1 MISFIIPFSTIE
13 KDKFLN
19 LNEKEDL
26 WEENDSANIIYCTI
40 KTIKNINSL
49 KCKKEI
55 LLVDNSHT
63 WPEIDL
69 PNVRV
74 IKGWQALPLEE
85 LKKIPEFMNHFTFSP
100 YMELHLD
107 ISLSLDN
114 IGCLTMWVSIAF
126 HQGIQEAKG
135 DYVVLQHND
144 TFYHQD
150 CIDEMIQQMKEEE
163 LEYISVDNK
172 KIWASTYLSN
182 KEFFDSHLLVDK
194 NTDSKIKLRP
204 ENGGYVQT
212 KNLGVTDAYFFLTK
226 RKFFDNYN
234 IDWYYG
240 DTNHGATIYC
250 LFNDLK
256 YLHLG
261 PYYDNPNWETPDTL
275 HTYYYKDEPFLTH
288 LKGGFSENK
297 MSSEDFEEELD
308 KYLYDLQYRTE
319 DLNNAK

>member
-26 WEENDSANIIYCTI
+26 WEENDASSIVYSTI

-49 KCKKEI
+49 KCEKEI

-63 WPEIDL
+63 WPYVEL

-85 LKKIPEFMNHFTFSP
+85 LEKIPEFMNHR
-100 YMELHLD
+100 D
-107 ISLSLDN
+107 IQLSLDN
-114 IGCLTMWVSIAF
+114 LGCLTMWVSMAF
-126 HQGIQEAKG
+126 HLGAQEAKG
-135 DYVVLQHND
+135 EYVVLQHND

-150 CIDEMIQQMKEEE
+150 CIDEMIEQMKTEQ

-172 KIWASTYLSN
+172 KIWISTYLLN
-182 KEFFDSHLLVDK
+182 KDFLDK
-194 NTDSKIKLRP
+194 YIKEYPEQPISVRP
-204 ENGGYVQT
+204 ESGGYVKT
-212 KNLGVTDAYFFLTK
+212 KKIGFADAYFFLCK

-234 IDWYYG
+234 VDWYYG

-250 LFNDLK
+250 LFNGLN

-261 PYYDNPNWETPDTL
+261 PYYDNPNWETADTL
-275 HTYYYKDEPFLTH
+275 HTYDYNDQPFLTH

-297 MSSEDFEEELD
+297 MSSEDFEEEFS
-308 KYLYDLQYRTE
+308 KYLEELK
-319 DLNNAK
+319 NAN

>member
-26 WEENDSANIIYCTI
+26 WEENDSANIIFSTI

-49 KCKKEI
+49 KCEKEI
-55 LLVDNSHT
+55 LLIDNSHT
-63 WPEIDL
+63 FPDVEL

-85 LKKIPEFMNHFTFSP
+85 LKKIPQFMNHR
-100 YMELHLD
+100 D
-107 ISLSLDN
+107 IQLSLDN
-114 IGCLTMWVSIAF
+114 FGNDTMWASMAY
-126 HQGIQEAKG
+126 HLGIQESKG
-135 DYVVLQHND
+135 DYLVLQHND
-144 TFYHQD
+144 TFYHRD
-150 CIDEMIQQMKEEE
+150 CIDEMIEQMETED
-163 LEYISVDNK
+163 LQYISVDNK
-172 KIWASTYLSN
+172 KIWISTYLLSRN
-182 KEFFDSHLLVDK
+182 FLDK
-194 NTDSKIKLRP
+194 YIKDYSQQTVSLRP
-204 ENGGYVQT
+204 ENGGYVKT
-212 KNLGVTDAYFFLTK
+212 KKIGFADAYFFLCK

-240 DTNHGATIYC
+240 DTNHGATMYC
-250 LFNDLK
+250 LYNDLK

-275 HTYYYKDEPFLTH
+275 HTYYYKHEPFLTH

-297 MSSEDFEEELD
+297 MSSKDFEEEFSE
-308 KYLYDLQYRTE
+308 YLIGLA
-319 DLNNAK
+319 NAK

>member
-19 LNEKEDL
+19 LNEKKDL
-26 WEENDSANIIYCTI
+26 WEENDSANIIYSTI

-49 KCKKEI
+49 KCEKEI

-63 WPEIDL
+63 WPEIEL

-85 LKKIPEFMNHFTFSP
+85 LEKIPEYMNHK
-100 YMELHLD
+100 D
-107 ISLSLDN
+107 IQNSLDN
-114 IGCLTMWVSIAF
+114 LGCLTMWVSMAF
-126 HQGIQEAKG
+126 HLGVQEAKG
-135 DYVVLQHND
+135 EYVVLQHND

-150 CIDEMIQQMKEEE
+150 RIDEMIEQLKEEE

-172 KIWASTYLSN
+172 KIWISTYLLN
-182 KEFFDSHLLVDK
+182 KDFLDRY
-194 NTDSKIKLRP
+194 IKEYSQQPISIRP
-204 ENGGYVQT
+204 ESGGYVKT
-212 KNLGVTDAYFFLTK
+212 KKIGFADAYFFLCK

-250 LFNDLK
+250 LYNDLR

-261 PYYDNPNWETPDTL
+261 PYYDNPNWETEDTL

-297 MSSEDFEEELD
+297 MSAKDFEEEFNS
-308 KYLYDLQYRTE
+308 YLKVLK
-319 DLNNAK
+319 NAK

>member
-19 LNEKEDL
+19 LNEKEEL
-26 WEENDSANIIYCTI
+26 WKENASANIIYSTI

-49 KCKKEI
+49 KCEKEI

-63 WPEIDL
+63 WPEMNL

-85 LKKIPEFMNHFTFSP
+85 LEKIPEYMNHR
-100 YMELHLD
+100 D
-107 ISLSLDN
+107 IQASLDN
-114 IGCLTMWVSIAF
+114 LGCLTMWVSMAC
-126 HQGIQEAKG
+126 HLGVQEAKG
-135 DYVVLQHND
+135 EYVVLQHND

-150 CIDEMIQQMKEEE
+150 CIDEMIKQLEEEE

-172 KIWASTYLSN
+172 KIWISTYLLN
-182 KEFFDSHLLVDK
+182 KKFLDK
-194 NTDSKIKLRP
+194 YIKEYSQQTVSLRP
-204 ENGGYVQT
+204 ENGGFVNT
-212 KNLGVTDAYFFLTK
+212 KKLGFADAYFFLCK

-250 LFNDLK
+250 LYNDLK

-261 PYYDNPNWETPDTL
+261 PYYDNPNWKTPETL
-275 HTYYYKDEPFLTH
+275 HTYHYKNKPFLTH

-297 MSSEDFEEELD
+297 MSSENFEDEFNSYLQEL
-308 KYLYDLQYRTE
+308 K
-319 DLNNAK
+319 NAK

>member
-1 MISFIIPFSTIE
+1 MISFIVPFSTIE

-26 WEENDSANIIYCTI
+26 WEENDSANIIYSTI

-49 KCKKEI
+49 KCEKEI

-63 WPEIDL
+63 WPEVDL

-74 IKGWQALPLEE
+74 IKGWQALPL
-85 LKKIPEFMNHFTFSP
+85 KKLEKVSEFMNHN
-100 YMELHLD
+100 D
-107 ISLSLDN
+107 IDLSLKN
-114 IGCLTMWVSIAF
+114 IGNLTMWVSMAF
-126 HQGIQEAKG
+126 HLGIQEAKG
-135 DYVVLQHND
+135 EYIVLQHND

-150 CIDEMIQQMKEEE
+150 CLDEMIRQMGEEE

-172 KIWASTYLSN
+172 KIWISTYLLH
-182 KEFFDSHLLVDK
+182 KERLDK
-194 NTDSKIKLRP
+194 YLKEYSFQPVTMSPNY
-204 ENGGYVQT
+204 GGYVKTQ
-212 KNLGVTDAYFFLTK
+212 KLGFADAYFFLCK

-250 LFNDLK
+250 LYNELE

-261 PYYDNPNWETPDTL
+261 PYYDNPNWETEDTL

-297 MSSEDFEEELD
+297 MSSEDFEEEFNE
-308 KYLYDLQYRTE
+308 YLKELT
-319 DLNNAK
+319 NAK